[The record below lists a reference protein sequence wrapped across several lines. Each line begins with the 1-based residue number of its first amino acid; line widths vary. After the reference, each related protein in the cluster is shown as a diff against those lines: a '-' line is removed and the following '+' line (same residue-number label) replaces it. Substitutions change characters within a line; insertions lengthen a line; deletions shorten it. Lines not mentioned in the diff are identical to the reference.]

1 MLPWSFLLG
10 GSVSKFSATLET
22 VHDEVFGTVE
32 LPADDPAAALDC
44 LAALVNVVG
53 EQYGV
58 APDQVVRDLY
68 AMVTGR
74 VK

>member
-1 MLPWSFLLG
+1 MA
-10 GSVSKFSATLET
+10 KFSAALET
-22 VHDEVFGTVE
+22 AHDEVFGTVE

-58 APDQVVRDLY
+58 EPHQVVRDLFS
-68 AMVTGR
+68 MVTGR
-74 VK
+74 VR